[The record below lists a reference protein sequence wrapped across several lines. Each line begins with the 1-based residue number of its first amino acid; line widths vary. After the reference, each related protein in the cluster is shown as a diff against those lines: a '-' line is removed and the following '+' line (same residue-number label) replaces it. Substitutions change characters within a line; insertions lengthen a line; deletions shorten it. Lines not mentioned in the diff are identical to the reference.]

1 VRHARPVDKPDNEM
15 RGRKPEGGTTTNRAG
30 ELMTSPVAKNGR
42 AMWTCRPTPTEVAAI
57 LSNLEPTGSVVT
69 VPALVAA
76 LRRETGCSRATAYR
90 AVAAALAFGDITRA
104 NTC

>member
-1 VRHARPVDKPDNEM
+1 MRTPVEQ
-15 RGRKPEGGTTTNRAG
+15 
-30 ELMTSPVAKNGR
+30 NGR

-69 VPALVAA
+69 VPVLVAS

-90 AVAAALAFGDITRA
+90 AVSDALAAGEIKRT
-104 NTC
+104 NVS